1 MNWPTRVWGWRFKSA
16 DRTGIAVYGS
26 AQPGQL
32 YLILFFSQSL
42 TQRLGSLANSMEIS
56 RMASKNSYIVIAVL
70 GMAVAGGA
78 AWWFQSRPLAS
89 QEMDAKGGGGAPK
102 SAASGPGAVRVA
114 GVEVAKVQT
123 ISLRDDAQAVGSLR
137 ARQSVMLRPELVGRI
152 TQLNFKDGGPV
163 RKGQL
168 LVQFDDLLQQA
179 EVQQMQA
186 QLAIA
191 QANFK
196 RTQELVAANFM
207 SQQTLDTSAAALQVA
222 QAQLALAQARLTR
235 MAVRSPLDGIAGIR
249 LVNVGD
255 YVKDGT
261 DLVALED
268 TRQMLVDYRL
278 PERLGS
284 KVRAGQS
291 VEVVLDALPGRS
303 FKAVVEAVDPLLDVN
318 GRSIGVRAVVQNSHK
333 DADKSGNAG
342 GKKPAPA
349 ATPAVAALRSG
360 MFARVTT
367 VFSVNDAAL
376 VVPEE
381 AIVPQGN
388 KQFVVKVVEP
398 EAGMKL
404 PAEAQLVSQRQEVK
418 LGVRRQGKV
427 EIVDGLSLGDT
438 VVVAGQQRLQK
449 DGSSLR
455 IVELGKP
462 GLGKPAA
469 SAPVS
474 AGSAPAAE
482 ISVSKDPSQV
492 PMAASAASGV

>member
-1 MNWPTRVWGWRFKSA
+1 
-16 DRTGIAVYGS
+16 
-26 AQPGQL
+26 
-32 YLILFFSQSL
+32 
-42 TQRLGSLANSMEIS
+42 
-56 RMASKNSYIVIAVL
+56 MA
-70 GMAVAGGA
+70 
-78 AWWFQSRPLAS
+78 P
-89 QEMDAKGGGGAPK
+89 QEVDAKGVGGAPK
-102 SAASGPGAVRVA
+102 TAASGPGAVRVA

-123 ISLRDDAQAVGSLR
+123 QSLRDDAQAVGSLR

-207 SQQTLDTSAAALQVA
+207 SKQTLDTSAAGMQVA

-235 MAVRSPLDGIAGIR
+235 MAVRSPLDGTAGIR

-268 TRQMLVDYRL
+268 NRQMLVDYRL
-278 PERLGS
+278 PERFGS
-284 KVRAGQS
+284 KVRAGQA

-303 FKAVVEAVDPLLDVN
+303 FKAVVEAVDPLLDAN
-318 GRSIGVRAVVQNSHK
+318 GRSVGVRAVLQNFQK
-333 DADKSGNAG
+333 EAG
-342 GKKPAPA
+342 QPGKEGSKKTASLGAPG
-349 ATPAVAALRSG
+349 AALRSG
-360 MFARVTT
+360 MFARVIT
-367 VFSVNDAAL
+367 VFSVNESAL

-381 AIVPQGN
+381 SIVPQGN
-388 KQFVVKVVEP
+388 KQFVFKLVEP
-398 EAGMKL
+398 EAGVKL
-404 PAEAQLVSQRQEVK
+404 PPEVKFVSQRQEVK

-449 DGSSLR
+449 DGSPVR
-455 IVELGKP
+455 IVELGRT
-462 GLGKPAA
+462 GGKPAA
-469 SAPVS
+469 SAS
-474 AGSAPAAE
+474 AASDAASQSAPAAA
-482 ISVSKDPSQV
+482 PSST
-492 PMAASAASGV
+492 ASR

>member
-1 MNWPTRVWGWRFKSA
+1 MTGPAKSA
-16 DRTGIAVYGS
+16 S
-26 AQPGQL
+26 A
-32 YLILFFSQSL
+32 S
-42 TQRLGSLANSMEIS
+42 AN
-56 RMASKNSYIVIAVL
+56 
-70 GMAVAGGA
+70 AG
-78 AWWFQSRPLAS
+78 P
-89 QEMDAKGGGGAPK
+89 
-102 SAASGPGAVRVA
+102 RVA
-114 GVEVAKVQT
+114 GVEVAKVMVQP
-123 ISLRDDAQAVGSLR
+123 LRDDAQAVGSLR

-191 QANFK
+191 QANHK

-207 SQQTLDTSAAALQVA
+207 SKQTLDTSAAGLQVA
-222 QAQLALAQARLTR
+222 QAQLVLAQARLTR
-235 MAVRSPLDGIAGIR
+235 LAVRSPLDGTAGIR

-255 YVKDGT
+255 YVKDGA

-278 PERLGS
+278 PERFGS

-303 FKAVVEAVDPLLDVN
+303 FKAVVEAVDPLLDAN
-318 GRSIGVRAVVQNSHK
+318 GRSVGVRAVVQNSQK
-333 DADKSGNAG
+333 ETDRPGKAG
-342 GKKPAPA
+342 LKKPATA
-349 ATPAVAALRSG
+349 VTPPGAALRSG

-367 VFSVNDAAL
+367 VFSVNEAAL

-388 KQFVVKVVEP
+388 KQFVFKVVEP
-398 EAGMKL
+398 AAGVKL
-404 PAEAQLVSQRQEVK
+404 PPEVRFVSQRQEVK

-427 EIVDGLSLGDT
+427 EVVDGLSLGDT
-438 VVVAGQQRLQK
+438 VVVAGQQRLQT
-449 DGSSLR
+449 DGSPVR
-455 IVELGKP
+455 VVELGRS
-462 GLGKPAA
+462 GGKPAA
-469 SAPVS
+469 SAS
-474 AGSAPAAE
+474 AASDAASKPAPAA
-482 ISVSKDPSQV
+482 V
-492 PMAASAASGV
+492 PDSAASR